1 VSESFHPLRDWLGI
15 ESPPEQPSYY
25 QLLGLDPQQADGEQI
40 KIAADR
46 ALAQVRS
53 HRPGAHA
60 QQWAQLLDELTAAK
74 DCLTDPEKR
83 AQYDANL
90 AAGTVSTPSP
100 ENSPKPVA
108 AASPTSPADDFMP
121 PSEGNAPSEPEAA
134 SEATYSTSPPVTPT
148 RPIDPV
154 PQSASTSAGITAPP
168 VSAAAS
174 YFAGPGILAPAHL
187 QATGLATTD
196 PMQPYSP
203 QAFNT
208 AMPAT
213 MTSPAIATGA
223 VETALNVADANLAE
237 ALPGDSQ
244 SVSKV
249 AVNRAQ
255 QAFDRR
261 IIVLVGLLLI
271 GLIGGVVTMALK
283 DSDKA
288 GQLASSE
295 DDQDSSNGDLAIDLS
310 DKGKT
315 SSTPTEPQ
323 PEPDPKPVEPE
334 PQPVEPDPK
343 PADPKP
349 ADPKPADPKPEP
361 EPKPKPA
368 DPKPEPKPPASL
380 SAPELAS
387 LKMSL
392 KNARQALFDRDF
404 KRSTAE
410 LKKADMLV
418 KFPAQLAAVERLQQ
432 LQLYA
437 QAFEMQLRQAIQG
450 LEGGSEIKISNTTVL
465 AVVEVKQDSLI
476 LRVAGR
482 NRTYLIDELQPTIA
496 VAIIKQSYDLNAAS
510 TWAMLGAYVGT
521 LSTTD
526 EDKLAKATEYWQ
538 DAINRGAKLT
548 ELTKILKDDYDQLKS
563 DQ

>member
-1 VSESFHPLRDWLGI
+1 MSESFHPLRDWLGI

-25 QLLGLDPQQADGEQI
+25 QLLGLDPQQADGEEI

-53 HRPGAHA
+53 HRPGNHA

-90 AAGTVSTPSP
+90 AAGTLAVTGT
-100 ENSPKPVA
+100 ENSASPVA
-108 AASPTSPADDFMP
+108 AASPTSPADDFVP
-121 PSEGNAPSEPEAA
+121 PPEGNAPGEPEPA
-134 SEATYSTSPPVTPT
+134 SEATHSTSPTVAPAP
-148 RPIDPV
+148 PIDTV

-168 VSAAAS
+168 VSTTAG

-213 MTSPAIATGA
+213 MTPPAVATGG
-223 VETALNVADANLAE
+223 VETALGVADVNLAE
-237 ALPGDSQ
+237 TLPGESQ

-261 IIVLVGLLLI
+261 IIVLVGLVLV

-283 DSDKA
+283 NSDKA
-288 GQLASSE
+288 TQVASKE
-295 DDQDSSNGDLAIDLS
+295 DDQRSSNGELAVDLS

-315 SSTPTEPQ
+315 SSTPNEPQ
-323 PEPDPKPVEPE
+323 PEPE
-334 PQPVEPDPK
+334 
-343 PADPKP
+343 
-349 ADPKPADPKPEP
+349 
-361 EPKPKPA
+361 PKPA
-368 DPKPEPKPPASL
+368 DPKPEPKPADPKPEPKPTDPKPEPKPTDPKPEPEPKPPAPL

-392 KNARQALFDRDF
+392 KTARQALFDRDF

-418 KFPAQLAAVERLQQ
+418 RFPAQLAALERLEQ
-432 LQLYA
+432 LKLYA

-450 LEGGSEIKISNTTVL
+450 LEGGAEIKISSTTVL

-476 LRVAGR
+476 LRVAGT
-482 NRTYLIDELQPTIA
+482 NRTYLIDELKPGIA

-521 LSTTD
+521 LRTAD
-526 EDKLAKATEYWQ
+526 EEDLAKATQYWQ
-538 DAINRGAKLT
+538 DAINRGAKLA
-548 ELTKILKDDYDQLKS
+548 ELPKILKDDYDQLKS

>member
-15 ESPPEQPSYY
+15 EAPPEQPSYY
-25 QLLGLDPQQADGEQI
+25 QLLGLDPQQADGEEI

-53 HRPGAHA
+53 HRPGTHA

-83 AQYDANL
+83 SQYDANL
-90 AAGTVSTPSP
+90 AAGTLAVTGT
-100 ENSPKPVA
+100 ENSSSP
-108 AASPTSPADDFMP
+108 AASAEPTSPADDFMP
-121 PSEGNAPSEPEAA
+121 PPEGNATTEPEPTD
-134 SEATYSTSPPVTPT
+134 EVTPSTSPPVTPA
-148 RPIDPV
+148 PPMDPV
-154 PQSASTSAGITAPP
+154 SQSASTSAGITAPP
-168 VSAAAS
+168 VSSAAG

-213 MTSPAIATGA
+213 MNPPAIATGG
-223 VETALNVADANLAE
+223 VETALTVAAADLAE
-237 ALPGDSQ
+237 ALPGETR

-283 DSDKA
+283 NSDKA
-288 GQLASSE
+288 DQLASSK
-295 DDQDSSNGDLAIDLS
+295 DDQSSSNGDLTMDLS
-310 DKGKT
+310 DKGET
-315 SSTPTEPQ
+315 TSTPNEPK
-323 PEPDPKPVEPE
+323 PKPVEPKPE
-334 PQPVEPDPK
+334 PKPVEPKPEPK
-343 PADPKP
+343 PVE
-349 ADPKPADPKPEP
+349 PKPEP
-361 EPKPKPA
+361 EPKPPT
-368 DPKPEPKPPASL
+368 PI

-418 KFPAQLAAVERLQQ
+418 KFPAQLAALERLEQ
-432 LQLYA
+432 LKLYA
-437 QAFEMQLRQAIQG
+437 EAFDMQLRQAIQG
-450 LEGGSEIKISNTTVL
+450 LEGGSEIKISSTTVL

-482 NRTYLIDELQPTIA
+482 NRTYLIDELKPGIA
-496 VAIIKQSYDLNAAS
+496 VAIIKQSYDLNEAS

-521 LSTTD
+521 LRTAD
-526 EDKLAKATEYWQ
+526 EEDLAKATQYWQ
-538 DAINRGAKLT
+538 DAINKGAKLT
-548 ELTKILKDDYDQLKS
+548 ELTKILEDDYDQLKS
-563 DQ
+563 DK